1 MKIFL
6 NLYEIKALILKRSL
20 ILSDRITEILSKK
33 RSVSPYVTK
42 MFFSNPDEGFGLYW
56 WSDTKIS
63 KLRLCFS
70 ILLLYYRLAA
80 KFRKM

>member
-1 MKIFL
+1 M
-6 NLYEIKALILKRSL
+6 
-20 ILSDRITEILSKK
+20 
-33 RSVSPYVTK
+33 SPYVTK

-80 KFRKM
+80 ELRKI